1 MNSIQLEYDKEVL
14 EFMEKSGCIYGFP
27 LPAVDS
33 EFVRRPEASENV
45 DEVLKIII
53 KSTMLFLSLVDSSFT
68 FAVLRILL
76 MKF

>member
-1 MNSIQLEYDKEVL
+1 MNSIQLGYDKEVL

-33 EFVRRPEASENV
+33 EFVCRPEASENV
-45 DEVLKIII
+45 DEVLKII
-53 KSTMLFLSLVDSSFT
+53 KSTMLFLSLLDSSFT
-68 FAVLRILL
+68 FAVLKILL

>member
-33 EFVRRPEASENV
+33 EFG
-45 DEVLKIII
+45 
-53 KSTMLFLSLVDSSFT
+53 FG
-68 FAVLRILL
+68 
-76 MKF
+76 

>member
-33 EFVRRPEASENV
+33 EFVHRPEASENV
-45 DEVLKIII
+45 DEVLKII

-68 FAVLRILL
+68 FAVLKILL